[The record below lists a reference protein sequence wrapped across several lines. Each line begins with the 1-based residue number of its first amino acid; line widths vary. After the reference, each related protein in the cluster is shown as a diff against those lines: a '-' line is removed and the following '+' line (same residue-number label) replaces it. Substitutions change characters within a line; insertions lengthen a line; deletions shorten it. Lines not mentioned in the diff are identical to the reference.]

1 MIVRVIMMMIVLMR
15 VVVQPLMASGTARI
29 FAEDERFDG
38 DRHGVGRHP
47 DAPEIDIVEI
57 P

>member
-15 VVVQPLMASGTARI
+15 VVVQPLMASGRARI

-38 DRHGVGRHP
+38 DRHGVGRHA
-47 DAPEIDIVEI
+47 DAAEIDIVEV